1 MIGYEVQ
8 ATLVLKVCQE
18 VIDPKSYDLSS
29 RFGVQA
35 ENAESPMAES
45 SGNYLSGGTDYEMGQ
60 FRILCPRE
68 VCSVATPTVTL
79 LPFCKWILC
88 VY

>member
-1 MIGYEVQ
+1 M
-8 ATLVLKVCQE
+8 LKVCQE
-18 VIDPKSYDLSS
+18 VMDPESSGLSS

-35 ENAESPMAES
+35 ENTESPMAES

-60 FRILCPRE
+60 FRILCFRE
-68 VCSVATPTVTL
+68 VCSVAIPTVTL